1 MNKYL
6 GIDYSKSIII
16 FLLAS
21 SVSETQGFLNR
32 RGVQFM
38 GKYFGSRLKGGR
50 AVIGIIS

>member
-6 GIDYSKSIII
+6 GIDYSESIII
-16 FLLAS
+16 FLLALS
-21 SVSETQGFLNR
+21 ISETQRFLNR